1 MYHDLQFA
9 VSNVALREIVHELYN
24 YSAMYQNFS
33 EITQA
38 ETAYQVTRLSH
49 HPAIAIWDGCNECGG
64 HGLGEPDDA
73 LWEAHVM
80 PIQVVVAVDRS
91 RPVMPSCPSA
101 GWVSGVN
108 RLTGLPNGS
117 PLIVADGSANRT
129 TYPYPQE
136 SHGPYV
142 TFEIEFAKLLGRKLL
157 APLQSVCLVQ

>member
-1 MYHDLQFA
+1 M
-9 VSNVALREIVHELYN
+9 HELYN

-73 LWEAHVM
+73 HWEKHVM
-80 PIQVVVAVDRS
+80 PIQVVVTVDRS

-101 GWVSGVN
+101 GWSSGVN

-142 TFEIEFAKLLGRKLL
+142 TARTHFFHMIQHLRLNSQSFRKQIVLPPSIR
-157 APLQSVCLVQ
+157 AILVK